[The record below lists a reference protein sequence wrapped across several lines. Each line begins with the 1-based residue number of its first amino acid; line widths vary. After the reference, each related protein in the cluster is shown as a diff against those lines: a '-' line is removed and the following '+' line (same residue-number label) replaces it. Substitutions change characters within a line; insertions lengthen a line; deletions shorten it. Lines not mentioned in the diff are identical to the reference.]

1 MIFSFVGVCCLQPVS
16 KPGAYN
22 VPGNPSQRANQQF
35 NVAVPKG
42 VKPGDNFPVLGGGF
56 QLMVRCPEGVKEGDR
71 IHVAAPNS
79 RSSESLLARVP
90 KGVEPGDAFPVKVRD
105 KVIKVICP
113 PGVGE
118 GMDIHVLVSKPDP
131 RDEGAPRAP
140 FGETDFEVTVPRG
153 VHPGQPFALLV
164 NGQKVILECPLRKG
178 PGEKITFKMPVQVSD
193 VDIRAVCLR
202 YEKEGWS
209 RCLTAELQFV
219 WTHQAATTGPAAATA
234 KSVSEHSPLTRERV
248 KALAFVRQL
257 TRDPS
262 NPYGFNLK
270 LVPALQATASTI
282 VNGRTLAFELAKRV
296 RDPFQTKEAWFRGEI
311 QKLQVPWEEG
321 HVRIV
326 VRRTNLLEDAM
337 AAFESVRRENLRK
350 TFRFEFAGE
359 PGIDAG
365 GVSREL
371 YQLVSSELFHP
382 DRGLFQASA
391 INQSCCQVN
400 PASGLLNKDH
410 LRYFHFC
417 GRLFAKALFDR
428 QIVNAHFVQSLYKH
442 LLGWPVVMDDLE
454 ALDNDVHSNLLKL
467 LDLDDVSMLEL
478 DFTCSVSVQG
488 KAVEEELKP
497 GGASSTVT
505 NETLEEYLSLQ
516 CTHRL
521 LTRVKD
527 QVNALVTGFY
537 DVIDAPLLTVFD
549 FQVTTLF
556 ILSTF
561 HVVQLD
567 FQSNSYVDRCHR
579 FTGA

>member
-1 MIFSFVGVCCLQPVS
+1 M
-16 KPGAYN
+16 
-22 VPGNPSQRANQQF
+22 R
-35 NVAVPKG
+35 
-42 VKPGDNFPVLGGGF
+42 
-56 QLMVRCPEGVKEGDR
+56 
-71 IHVAAPNS
+71 
-79 RSSESLLARVP
+79 
-90 KGVEPGDAFPVKVRD
+90 
-105 KVIKVICP
+105 
-113 PGVGE
+113 
-118 GMDIHVLVSKPDP
+118 
-131 RDEGAPRAP
+131 
-140 FGETDFEVTVPRG
+140 
-153 VHPGQPFALLV
+153 PGQPFALIV
-164 NGQKVILECPLRKG
+164 NDQKIIVECPLRKG
-178 PGEKITFKMPVQVSD
+178 PGEKITFKMPVLVPDS
-193 VDIRAVCLR
+193 VVRAVCLR
-202 YEKEGWS
+202 YEKGGWS
-209 RCLTAELQFV
+209 RCLTSDLQFV
-219 WTHQAATTGPAAATA
+219 WTHQAATTGPAAEAAGEA
-234 KSVSEHSPLTRERV
+234 KAAKTGGPPTRQQID
-248 KALAFVRQL
+248 ALAFVRQL
-257 TRDPS
+257 TRDPIAS
-262 NPYGFNLK
+262 RGYTLK
-270 LVPALQATASTI
+270 LVPALESTASTLM
-282 VNGRTLAFELAKRV
+282 NGRTLAFELAKRV

-326 VRRTNLLEDAM
+326 VRRASLLDDAM

-350 TFRFEFAGE
+350 TFRFEFSGE

-391 INQSCCQVN
+391 INQSCCQIN

-478 DFTCSVSVQG
+478 DFTCSVSVLG

-497 GGASSTVT
+497 GGTTATVT

-516 CTHRL
+516 CTHRV
-521 LTRVKD
+521 LTRVKE
-527 QVNALVTGFY
+527 QVKALVTGFY

-549 FQVTTLF
+549 FQELELLLCGLPEINLADWQANTEYLGEYQVDGSKHPVVKMF
-556 ILSTF
+556 WDVMENELSEEQRARFLQFATGTSGVPATGF
-561 HVVQLD
+561 AYLQGNDSNVRRFAITSITKAQSIFPRAHTCFNRVDLPLYDSKEELSKFLTMAVQM
-567 FQSNSYVDRCHR
+567 QSVGFDVE
-579 FTGA
+579 